1 MRRLLALFADRFLS
15 LLLFAVKV
23 TAGLALVLAF
33 PVFCVYW
40 SAAGGSFHPTVE
52 VRDEA
57 GVLRGTRVGA
67 EIEGLTFDKRV
78 RIVVLTMPGRLSGS
92 LDHAVLDYAHRQ
104 PDPTALLEN
113 PVPYPERFRD
123 GLVILAVSP
132 EGRKVGCYFGEDV
145 QLSMDDQKDI
155 QNAAK
160 DQFRRSDWR
169 GGVLSMAREYAD
181 AANSGAWETI
191 GMFALAG
198 AVSIGGAVWLFLYF
212 RSGLKAF
219 KNVRAA
225 RDYYSRVVR
234 DYDSIGRYADLIPED
249 SSYGAEA
256 IVRYRAFCKEYA
268 GFPRIAEDF
277 VGGFSGPDWF
287 RKCAATSA
295 KAFRKRA
302 FALDSQ
308 GRAVVKAAELLT
320 MSPGW
325 KDIWTNEV
333 GRVMEDAERILRLR
347 ESIGRLSYSEPHSV
361 RAPFFED
368 AQELDAW
375 VSVRLARLE
384 ALVLELETGETGPS
398 DALEELDRMSDEI
411 HDRAERLIR
420 AAFRIGLSRRGNRI
434 LEREEGDLFRESYEQ
449 ESSPSNEESYSGSW
463 KVNGVSGSYN
473 PYTTIRPAFDFPPPR
488 PSNVGKTP
496 LTFALI
502 LGAILT
508 VVVRIVKA
516 VFDDDSSDGSSGSSF
531 SGSSSSG
538 SSSGSGSSSSF

>member
-1 MRRLLALFADRFLS
+1 MRRLLASFVDRFLS

-23 TAGLALVLAF
+23 TAGLALVLVF

-40 SAAGGSFHPTVE
+40 SDAGGSFHPSVE

-57 GVLRGTRVGA
+57 GVLLGKPLVK
-67 EIEGLTFDKRV
+67 EIEGLTLDKRV
-78 RIVVLTMPGRLSGS
+78 DIVVLTLPGPLSGS
-92 LDHAVLDYAHRQ
+92 LDDAVLDYAHRQ

-123 GLVILAVSP
+123 SLVILAVSP

-169 GGVLSMAREYAD
+169 GGVLSMAKEYAD

-198 AVSIGGAVWLFLYF
+198 AASIGGAVWLFLYF

-225 RDYYSRVVR
+225 RDHYSRVVR
-234 DYDSIGRYADLIPED
+234 DYDAIERYADLIPED

-256 IVRYRAFCKEYA
+256 IARYRAFCEEYA

-361 RAPFFED
+361 REPFFED

-420 AAFRIGLSRRGNRI
+420 AAFRIGFSRRGNRI

-449 ESSPSNEESYSGSW
+449 ESSPSNEKSYSGFW

-531 SGSSSSG
+531 SGSSSGGSG
-538 SSSGSGSSSSF
+538 SSSGSSSSF

>member
-1 MRRLLALFADRFLS
+1 MRRFFALFVDRFLS

-23 TAGLALVLAF
+23 TAGLALVLVF

-40 SAAGGSFHPTVE
+40 SDADGSFHPSVE

-57 GVLRGTRVGA
+57 GVLLGKPLVK
-67 EIEGLTFDKRV
+67 EIEGLTLDKRV
-78 RIVVLTMPGRLSGS
+78 DIVVLTLPGPLSGS
-92 LDHAVLDYAHRQ
+92 LDDAVLDYAHRQ

-123 GLVILAVSP
+123 SLVILAVSP

-169 GGVLSMAREYAD
+169 GGVLSMAKEYAD

-198 AVSIGGAVWLFLYF
+198 AASIGGAVWLFLYF

-234 DYDSIGRYADLIPED
+234 DYDSIRRCADLIPED

-256 IVRYRAFCKEYA
+256 IARYRAFCKEYA
-268 GFPRIAEDF
+268 GFPRVAEDF

-308 GRAVVKAAELLT
+308 GRTVVNAAELLT

-361 RAPFFED
+361 REPFFED

-420 AAFRIGLSRRGNRI
+420 AAFRIGFSRRGNRI

-449 ESSPSNEESYSGSW
+449 ESSPSNEKSYSGFW

-531 SGSSSSG
+531 SGSSSGGSG
-538 SSSGSGSSSSF
+538 SSSGSSSSF

>member
-1 MRRLLALFADRFLS
+1 MRRFFALFVDRFLS

-23 TAGLALVLAF
+23 TAGLALVLVF
-33 PVFCVYW
+33 PGFCVYW
-40 SAAGGSFHPTVE
+40 FAAGGSFHPSVE

-57 GVLRGTRVGA
+57 GVLLGKPLVK
-67 EIEGLTFDKRV
+67 EIEGLTLDKRV
-78 RIVVLTMPGRLSGS
+78 DIVVLTLPGPLSGS
-92 LDHAVLDYAHRQ
+92 LDGAVLDYAHRQ

-198 AVSIGGAVWLFLYF
+198 VVSIGGAVWLFLYF

-256 IVRYRAFCKEYA
+256 IARYRAFCKEYA
-268 GFPRIAEDF
+268 RFPRIAEDF

-295 KAFRKRA
+295 KAIRKRA

-347 ESIGRLSYSEPHSV
+347 EYIGRLSYSEPHSV

-463 KVNGVSGSYN
+463 KVNGVSGTYN

-516 VFDDDSSDGSSGSSF
+516 VFDDDSSDSSSGSSF
-531 SGSSSSG
+531 SGSSSGGSG
-538 SSSGSGSSSSF
+538 SSSGSSSSF

>member
-1 MRRLLALFADRFLS
+1 MRRLLASFVDRFLS

-23 TAGLALVLAF
+23 TAGLALVLVF

-40 SAAGGSFHPTVE
+40 SDAGGSFHPSVE

-57 GVLRGTRVGA
+57 GVLLGKPLVK
-67 EIEGLTFDKRV
+67 EIEGLTLDKRV
-78 RIVVLTMPGRLSGS
+78 DIVVLTLPGPLSGS
-92 LDHAVLDYAHRQ
+92 LDDAVLDYAHRQ

-123 GLVILAVSP
+123 SLVILAVSP

-169 GGVLSMAREYAD
+169 GGVLSMAKEYAD

-198 AVSIGGAVWLFLYF
+198 AASIGGAVWLFLYF

-256 IVRYRAFCKEYA
+256 IARYRAFCEEYA

-420 AAFRIGLSRRGNRI
+420 AAFRIGFSRRGNRI
-434 LEREEGDLFRESYEQ
+434 LEREEGDLFRENYEQ

-463 KVNGVSGSYN
+463 KVNGVSGTYN

-516 VFDDDSSDGSSGSSF
+516 VFDDDSSDSSSGSSF

-538 SSSGSGSSSSF
+538 SGSSSGSSSSF

>member
-1 MRRLLALFADRFLS
+1 MRRLLASFVDRFLS

-23 TAGLALVLAF
+23 TAGLALVLVF

-40 SAAGGSFHPTVE
+40 SDAGGSFHPSVE

-57 GVLRGTRVGA
+57 GVLLGKPLVK
-67 EIEGLTFDKRV
+67 EIEGLTLDKRV
-78 RIVVLTMPGRLSGS
+78 DIVVLTLPGPLSGS
-92 LDHAVLDYAHRQ
+92 LDDAVLDYAHRQ

-123 GLVILAVSP
+123 SLVILAVSP

-160 DQFRRSDWR
+160 GQFRRSDWR
-169 GGVLSMAREYAD
+169 GGVLSMAKEYAD

-198 AVSIGGAVWLFLYF
+198 AASIGGAVWLFLYF

-234 DYDSIGRYADLIPED
+234 DYDSIRRCADLIPED

-256 IVRYRAFCKEYA
+256 IARYRAFCEEYA

-361 RAPFFED
+361 REPFFED

-420 AAFRIGLSRRGNRI
+420 AAFRIGFSRRGNRI

-449 ESSPSNEESYSGSW
+449 ESSPSNEKSYSGFW

-531 SGSSSSG
+531 SGGSSGGSGSSSG
-538 SSSGSGSSSSF
+538 SSSSF

>member
-1 MRRLLALFADRFLS
+1 MRRFFALFVDRFLS

-40 SAAGGSFHPTVE
+40 SAPGGSFHPTVE
-52 VRDEA
+52 IRDEA
-57 GVLRGTRVGA
+57 GVLLGKPLVK
-67 EIEGLTFDKRV
+67 EIEGLTLDKRV
-78 RIVVLTMPGRLSGS
+78 RIVVLTMPGPLSGS
-92 LDHAVLDYAHRQ
+92 LDGAVLDYAHRQ

-123 GLVILAVSP
+123 GLVILAISP

-160 DQFRRSDWR
+160 GQFRRSDWR

-198 AVSIGGAVWLFLYF
+198 VVSIGGAVWLFLYF

-234 DYDSIGRYADLIPED
+234 DYDAIGRCADLIPED
-249 SSYGAEA
+249 SFYGAEA
-256 IVRYRAFCKEYA
+256 IARYRAFCKEYA
-268 GFPRIAEDF
+268 EFPRIAEDF

-308 GRAVVKAAELLT
+308 GRAVANAAELLT

-325 KDIWTNEV
+325 KDAWANEV
-333 GRVMEDAERILRLR
+333 GRVMEDVERILRLR
-347 ESIGRLSYSEPHSV
+347 ESIGKLSGFRSPPV
-361 RAPFFED
+361 QALFFEE

-375 VSVRLARLE
+375 VSLRLARLE

-398 DALEELDRMSDEI
+398 DALEELDKTSNEI
-411 HDRAERLIR
+411 HDRAGSFVR
-420 AAFRIGLSRRGNRI
+420 AAFRIGV
-434 LEREEGDLFRESYEQ
+434 LERGDRFLESYEQ
-449 ESSPSNEESYSGSW
+449 DEKSYSGSW

-502 LGAILT
+502 LGAIFT
-508 VVVRIVKA
+508 VVVGVVKA
-516 VFDDDSSDGSSGSSF
+516 VFDDDSSDSSSGSSF
-531 SGSSSSG
+531 SGSSSGGSG
-538 SSSGSGSSSSF
+538 SSSGSSSSF

>member
-57 GVLRGTRVGA
+57 GVLRSTRVGA

-132 EGRKVGCYFGEDV
+132 RGREVGCYFGKDV
-145 QLSMDDQKDI
+145 QLSLDAQKDI
-155 QNAAK
+155 QDAAK
-160 DQFRRSDWR
+160 DQFRRSDWP

-181 AANSGAWETI
+181 AANSGAWETA
-191 GMFALAG
+191 GKFALAG
-198 AVSIGGAVWLFLYF
+198 AASVGGAVWLFLYF
-212 RSGLKAF
+212 RSGLRAF

-225 RDYYSRVVR
+225 RDHYSRVVR
-234 DYDSIGRYADLIPED
+234 DYDAIGRYAELIPED
-249 SSYGAEA
+249 SFYGAETIA
-256 IVRYRAFCKEYA
+256 RYRAFCKEYA

-277 VGGFSGPDWF
+277 VGDFSGPDWF

-325 KDIWTNEV
+325 KDVWANEV
-333 GRVMEDAERILRLR
+333 GRVMEDVERILRLR
-347 ESIGRLSYSEPHSV
+347 ESIRKLSSSKPQSV

-420 AAFRIGLSRRGNRI
+420 AASRIGLSRRGDRI
-434 LEREEGDLFRESYEQ
+434 LESYEQ

-496 LTFALI
+496 LTFALL
-502 LGAILT
+502 LGAIWIA
-508 VVVRIVKA
+508 VVGVVKSI
-516 VFDDDSSDGSSGSSF
+516 FDGDDDGDSSYSGSGGGSSGS
-531 SGSSSSG
+531 GSSG
-538 SSSGSGSSSSF
+538 SGSGSSSSF

>member
-1 MRRLLALFADRFLS
+1 MRRLLASFVDRFLS

-23 TAGLALVLAF
+23 TAGLALVLVF

-40 SAAGGSFHPTVE
+40 SDAGGSFHPSVE

-57 GVLRGTRVGA
+57 GVLLGKPLVK
-67 EIEGLTFDKRV
+67 EIEGLTLDKRV
-78 RIVVLTMPGRLSGS
+78 DIVVLTLPGPLSGS
-92 LDHAVLDYAHRQ
+92 LDDAVLDYAHRQ

-160 DQFRRSDWR
+160 DQFRRFDWR
-169 GGVLSMAREYAD
+169 GGVLSMAKEYAD

-198 AVSIGGAVWLFLYF
+198 AASIGGAVWLFLYF

-225 RDYYSRVVR
+225 RDHYSRVVR
-234 DYDSIGRYADLIPED
+234 DYDAIERYADLIPED

-256 IVRYRAFCKEYA
+256 IARYRAFCEEYA

-295 KAFRKRA
+295 KVFRKRA

-361 RAPFFED
+361 REPFFED

-420 AAFRIGLSRRGNRI
+420 AAFRIGFSRRGNRI

-449 ESSPSNEESYSGSW
+449 ESSPSNEKSYSGFW

-531 SGSSSSG
+531 SGSSSGGSG
-538 SSSGSGSSSSF
+538 SSSGSSSSF

>member
-1 MRRLLALFADRFLS
+1 MRRLLASFVDRFLS

-23 TAGLALVLAF
+23 TAGLALVLVF

-40 SAAGGSFHPTVE
+40 SDAGGSFHPSVE

-57 GVLRGTRVGA
+57 GVLLGKPLVK
-67 EIEGLTFDKRV
+67 EIEGLTLDKRV
-78 RIVVLTMPGRLSGS
+78 DIVVLTLPGPLSGS
-92 LDHAVLDYAHRQ
+92 LDDAVLDYAHRQ

-123 GLVILAVSP
+123 SLVILAVSP

-160 DQFRRSDWR
+160 DQFRRFDWR
-169 GGVLSMAREYAD
+169 GGVLSMAKEYAD

-198 AVSIGGAVWLFLYF
+198 AASIGGAVWLFLYF

-225 RDYYSRVVR
+225 RDHYSRVVR
-234 DYDSIGRYADLIPED
+234 DYDAIERYADLIPED

-256 IVRYRAFCKEYA
+256 IARYRAFCEEYA

-295 KAFRKRA
+295 KVFRKRA

-361 RAPFFED
+361 REPFFED

-420 AAFRIGLSRRGNRI
+420 AAFRIGFSRRGNRI

-449 ESSPSNEESYSGSW
+449 ESSPSNEKSYSGFW

-531 SGSSSSG
+531 SGSSSGGSG
-538 SSSGSGSSSSF
+538 SSSGSSSSF

>member
-15 LLLFAVKV
+15 FLLFAVKV

-132 EGRKVGCYFGEDV
+132 RGREVGCYFGKDV
-145 QLSMDDQKDI
+145 QLSLDAQKDI
-155 QNAAK
+155 QDAAK
-160 DQFRRSDWR
+160 DQFRRSDWP

-181 AANSGAWETI
+181 AANSGAWETA
-191 GMFALAG
+191 GKFALAG
-198 AVSIGGAVWLFLYF
+198 AASVGGAVWLFLYF
-212 RSGLKAF
+212 RSGLRAF

-225 RDYYSRVVR
+225 RDHYSRVVR
-234 DYDSIGRYADLIPED
+234 DYDAIGRYAELIPED
-249 SSYGAEA
+249 SFYGAETIA
-256 IVRYRAFCKEYA
+256 RYRAFCKEYA

-277 VGGFSGPDWF
+277 VGDFSGPDWF

-325 KDIWTNEV
+325 KDVWANEV
-333 GRVMEDAERILRLR
+333 GRVMEDVERILRLR
-347 ESIGRLSYSEPHSV
+347 ESIRKLSSSKPQSV

-384 ALVLELETGETGPS
+384 ALVLELETGEAGPS

-420 AAFRIGLSRRGNRI
+420 AASRIGLSRRGDRI
-434 LEREEGDLFRESYEQ
+434 LESYEQ

-496 LTFALI
+496 LTFALL
-502 LGAILT
+502 LGAIWIA
-508 VVVRIVKA
+508 VVGVVKSI
-516 VFDDDSSDGSSGSSF
+516 FDGDDDGDSSYSGSGGGSSG
-531 SGSSSSG
+531 
-538 SSSGSGSSSSF
+538 SGSGSSSSF

>member
-1 MRRLLALFADRFLS
+1 MRRFFALFVDRFLS

-23 TAGLALVLAF
+23 TAGLALVLVF
-33 PVFCVYW
+33 PGFCVYW
-40 SAAGGSFHPTVE
+40 FAAGGSFHPSVE

-57 GVLRGTRVGA
+57 GVLLGKPLVK
-67 EIEGLTFDKRV
+67 EIEGLTLDKRV
-78 RIVVLTMPGRLSGS
+78 DIVVLTLPGPLSGS
-92 LDHAVLDYAHRQ
+92 LDGAVLDYAHRQ

-234 DYDSIGRYADLIPED
+234 DYDSIGRCADLIPED

-256 IVRYRAFCKEYA
+256 IARYRAFCEEYA

-308 GRAVVKAAELLT
+308 GRAVVNAAELLT

-325 KDIWTNEV
+325 KDAWANEV
-333 GRVMEDAERILRLR
+333 GRVMEDVERILRLR
-347 ESIGRLSYSEPHSV
+347 ESVGKLSGFRSPPV
-361 RAPFFED
+361 QALFFEE

-375 VSVRLARLE
+375 VSLRLARLE
-384 ALVLELETGETGPS
+384 ALVSELETGETVPS
-398 DALEELDRMSDEI
+398 DALEELDKTSNEI
-411 HDRAERLIR
+411 HDRAGSFVR
-420 AAFRIGLSRRGNRI
+420 AAFRIGVLGRGDRF
-434 LEREEGDLFRESYEQ
+434 LESYEQ
-449 ESSPSNEESYSGSW
+449 DGKSYSGSW

-473 PYTTIRPAFDFPPPR
+473 QYATIRSAFDFPPPR
-488 PSNVGKTP
+488 PSNVGKAP

-502 LGAILT
+502 LGAIFT
-508 VVVRIVKA
+508 VVVGVVKA
-516 VFDDDSSDGSSGSSF
+516 VFDDDSSDSSSGSSF
-531 SGSSSSG
+531 SGSSSGGSG
-538 SSSGSGSSSSF
+538 SSSGSSSSF

>member
-1 MRRLLALFADRFLS
+1 MRRFFALFVDRFLS

-23 TAGLALVLAF
+23 TAGLALVLVF

-40 SAAGGSFHPTVE
+40 SDADGSFHPSVE

-57 GVLRGTRVGA
+57 GVLLGKPLVK
-67 EIEGLTFDKRV
+67 EIEGLTLDKRV
-78 RIVVLTMPGRLSGS
+78 DIVVLTLPGPLSGS
-92 LDHAVLDYAHRQ
+92 LDGAVLDYAHRQ

-375 VSVRLARLE
+375 VSLRLTRLE

>member
-1 MRRLLALFADRFLS
+1 MRRSFALFVDRFLS

-57 GVLRGTRVGA
+57 GVLLGKPLVK
-67 EIEGLTFDKRV
+67 EIEGLTLDKRV
-78 RIVVLTMPGRLSGS
+78 RIVVLTMPGPLSGS
-92 LDHAVLDYAHRQ
+92 LDGAVLDYAHRQ

-123 GLVILAVSP
+123 GLVILAISP

-160 DQFRRSDWR
+160 GQFRRSDWR

-181 AANSGAWETI
+181 AANSGAWETA
-191 GMFALAG
+191 GKFALAG
-198 AVSIGGAVWLFLYF
+198 AASVGGAVWLFLYF

-234 DYDSIGRYADLIPED
+234 DYDAIGRCADLIPED
-249 SSYGAEA
+249 SFYGAEA
-256 IVRYRAFCKEYA
+256 IARYRAFCKEYA
-268 GFPRIAEDF
+268 EFPRIAEDF

-308 GRAVVKAAELLT
+308 GRAVANAAELLT

-325 KDIWTNEV
+325 KDAWANEV
-333 GRVMEDAERILRLR
+333 GRVMEDVERILRLR
-347 ESIGRLSYSEPHSV
+347 ESIRKLSSSKPQSV

-420 AAFRIGLSRRGNRI
+420 AASRIGLSRRGDRI
-434 LEREEGDLFRESYEQ
+434 LESYEQ

-473 PYTTIRPAFDFPPPR
+473 RYTTIRSAFDFPPPR

-496 LTFALI
+496 LTLALI
-502 LGAILT
+502 LGAIFT
-508 VVVRIVKA
+508 VVVGVVKA
-516 VFDDDSSDGSSGSSF
+516 VFDDDSSDSSSGSSF
-531 SGSSSSG
+531 SGSSSGGSG
-538 SSSGSGSSSSF
+538 SSSGSSSSF

>member
-1 MRRLLALFADRFLS
+1 MRRLLASFVDRFLS

-23 TAGLALVLAF
+23 TAGLALVLVF
-33 PVFCVYW
+33 PGFCVYW
-40 SAAGGSFHPTVE
+40 SDAGGSFHPSVE
-52 VRDEA
+52 VRDGA
-57 GVLRGTRVGA
+57 GVLLGKPLVK
-67 EIEGLTFDKRV
+67 EIEGLTLDKRV
-78 RIVVLTMPGRLSGS
+78 RIVVLTLPGPLSGS

-104 PDPTALLEN
+104 PNPTALLEN

-123 GLVILAVSP
+123 SLVILAVSP

-160 DQFRRSDWR
+160 GQFRRSDWR

-198 AVSIGGAVWLFLYF
+198 AASIGGAVWLFLYF

-225 RDYYSRVVR
+225 RDYYSRVVC
-234 DYDSIGRYADLIPED
+234 DSDSIRRCADLIPED

-256 IVRYRAFCKEYA
+256 IARYRAFCKEYA
-268 GFPRIAEDF
+268 GFPRVAEDF

-308 GRAVVKAAELLT
+308 GRTVVNAAELLT

-325 KDIWTNEV
+325 KDAWANEV
-333 GRVMEDAERILRLR
+333 GRVMEDVERILRLR
-347 ESIGRLSYSEPHSV
+347 ESVGKLSGFRSPSV
-361 RAPFFED
+361 QALFFEE
-368 AQELDAW
+368 AQDLDAW
-375 VSVRLARLE
+375 VSLRLARLE
-384 ALVLELETGETGPS
+384 ALVSELETGETGPS
-398 DALEELDRMSDEI
+398 DALEELDKTSNEI
-411 HDRAERLIR
+411 HDRAGSFVR
-420 AAFRIGLSRRGNRI
+420 AAFRIGVLGRGDRF
-434 LEREEGDLFRESYEQ
+434 LESYEQ
-449 ESSPSNEESYSGSW
+449 DGKSYSGSW

-502 LGAILT
+502 LGAIFT
-508 VVVRIVKA
+508 VVVGVVKA
-516 VFDDDSSDGSSGSSF
+516 VFDDDSSDSSSDSSF
-531 SGSSSSG
+531 SGSSSGGSG
-538 SSSGSGSSSSF
+538 SSSGSSSSF

>member
-1 MRRLLALFADRFLS
+1 MRRLLASFVDRFLS

-23 TAGLALVLAF
+23 TAGLALVLVF

-40 SAAGGSFHPTVE
+40 SDAGGSFHPSVE

-57 GVLRGTRVGA
+57 GVLLGKPLVK
-67 EIEGLTFDKRV
+67 EIEGLTLDKRV
-78 RIVVLTMPGRLSGS
+78 DIVVLTLPGPLSGS
-92 LDHAVLDYAHRQ
+92 LDDAVLDYAHRQ

-123 GLVILAVSP
+123 SLVILAVSP

-169 GGVLSMAREYAD
+169 GGVLSMAKEYAD

-198 AVSIGGAVWLFLYF
+198 AASIGGAVWLFLYF

-225 RDYYSRVVR
+225 RDHYSRVVR
-234 DYDSIGRYADLIPED
+234 DYDAIERYADLIQED

-256 IVRYRAFCKEYA
+256 IARYRAFCEEYA

-361 RAPFFED
+361 REPFFED

-420 AAFRIGLSRRGNRI
+420 AASRIGLSRRGDRI
-434 LEREEGDLFRESYEQ
+434 LESYEQ

-496 LTFALI
+496 LTFALL
-502 LGAILT
+502 LGAIWIA
-508 VVVRIVKA
+508 VVGVVKSI
-516 VFDDDSSDGSSGSSF
+516 FDGDDDGDSSYSGSGGGSSGS
-531 SGSSSSG
+531 GSSG
-538 SSSGSGSSSSF
+538 SGSGSSSSF

>member
-15 LLLFAVKV
+15 FLLFAVKV

-123 GLVILAVSP
+123 SLVILAVSP

-169 GGVLSMAREYAD
+169 GGVLSMAKEYAD

-198 AVSIGGAVWLFLYF
+198 AASIGGAVWLFLYF

-234 DYDSIGRYADLIPED
+234 DYDSIRRCADLIPED

-256 IVRYRAFCKEYA
+256 IARYRAFCKEYA
-268 GFPRIAEDF
+268 GFPRVAEDF

-361 RAPFFED
+361 REPFFED

-420 AAFRIGLSRRGNRI
+420 AASRIGLSRRGDRI
-434 LEREEGDLFRESYEQ
+434 LESYEQ

-496 LTFALI
+496 LTFALL
-502 LGAILT
+502 LGAIWIA
-508 VVVRIVKA
+508 VVGVVKSI
-516 VFDDDSSDGSSGSSF
+516 FDGDDDGDSSYSGSGGGSSGS
-531 SGSSSSG
+531 GSSG
-538 SSSGSGSSSSF
+538 SGSGSSSSF

>member
-1 MRRLLALFADRFLS
+1 MRRLLASFVDRFLS

-23 TAGLALVLAF
+23 TAGLALVLVF
-33 PVFCVYW
+33 PVSCVYW

-57 GVLRGTRVGA
+57 GVLLGKPLVK
-67 EIEGLTFDKRV
+67 EIEGLTLDKRV
-78 RIVVLTMPGRLSGS
+78 DIVVLTLPGPLSGS
-92 LDHAVLDYAHRQ
+92 LDDAVLDYAHRQ

-123 GLVILAVSP
+123 SLVILAVSP

-169 GGVLSMAREYAD
+169 GGVLSMAKEYAD

-198 AVSIGGAVWLFLYF
+198 AASIGGAVWLFLYF

-225 RDYYSRVVR
+225 RDHYSRVVR
-234 DYDSIGRYADLIPED
+234 DYDAIERYADLIPED

-256 IVRYRAFCKEYA
+256 IARYRAFCEEYA

-361 RAPFFED
+361 REPFFED

-384 ALVLELETGETGPS
+384 ALVLELETSETGPS

-420 AAFRIGLSRRGNRI
+420 AAFRIGFSRRGNRI
-434 LEREEGDLFRESYEQ
+434 LEREEGDLFRENYEQ
-449 ESSPSNEESYSGSW
+449 ESSPSNEKSYSGFW

-531 SGSSSSG
+531 SGSSSGGSG
-538 SSSGSGSSSSF
+538 SSSGSSSSF

>member
-1 MRRLLALFADRFLS
+1 MRRFFALFVDRFLS

-23 TAGLALVLAF
+23 TAGLALVLVF
-33 PVFCVYW
+33 PGFCVYW
-40 SAAGGSFHPTVE
+40 FAAGGSFHPSVE

-57 GVLRGTRVGA
+57 GVLLGKPLVK
-67 EIEGLTFDKRV
+67 EIEGLTLDKRV
-78 RIVVLTMPGRLSGS
+78 DIVVLTLPGPLSGS
-92 LDHAVLDYAHRQ
+92 LDGAVLDYAHRQ

-160 DQFRRSDWR
+160 GQFRRSDWR
-169 GGVLSMAREYAD
+169 GGVLSMAKEYAD

-225 RDYYSRVVR
+225 RDYYSRVAR
-234 DYDSIGRYADLIPED
+234 DYDSIGRCADLIPED
-249 SSYGAEA
+249 SFYGAEA

-295 KAFRKRA
+295 KAIRKRA

-308 GRAVVKAAELLT
+308 GRAVVNAAELLT

-516 VFDDDSSDGSSGSSF
+516 VFDDDSSDSSSGSSF
-531 SGSSSSG
+531 SGSSSGGSG
-538 SSSGSGSSSSF
+538 SSSGSSSSF

>member
-1 MRRLLALFADRFLS
+1 MRRLLASFVDRFLS

-23 TAGLALVLAF
+23 TAGLALVLVF

-40 SAAGGSFHPTVE
+40 SDADGSFHPSVE

-57 GVLRGTRVGA
+57 GVLLGKPLVK
-67 EIEGLTFDKRV
+67 EIEGLTLDKRV
-78 RIVVLTMPGRLSGS
+78 DIVVLTLPGPLSGS
-92 LDHAVLDYAHRQ
+92 LDGAVLDYAHRQ

-123 GLVILAVSP
+123 SLVILAVSP

-198 AVSIGGAVWLFLYF
+198 AASIGGAVWLFLYF

-225 RDYYSRVVR
+225 RDHYSRVVR
-234 DYDSIGRYADLIPED
+234 DYDAIERYADLIPED

-256 IVRYRAFCKEYA
+256 IARYQAFCEEYA

-308 GRAVVKAAELLT
+308 GRAVVNAAELLT

-325 KDIWTNEV
+325 KDAWANEV
-333 GRVMEDAERILRLR
+333 GRVMEDVERILRLR
-347 ESIGRLSYSEPHSV
+347 ESVGKLSGFRSPPV
-361 RAPFFED
+361 QALFFEE

-375 VSVRLARLE
+375 VSLRLARLE

-398 DALEELDRMSDEI
+398 DALEELDKTSNEI
-411 HDRAERLIR
+411 HDRADRFVS
-420 AAFRIGLSRRGNRI
+420 AAFRIGV
-434 LEREEGDLFRESYEQ
+434 LERGDRFLESYEQ
-449 ESSPSNEESYSGSW
+449 DGKSYSGSW

-473 PYTTIRPAFDFPPPR
+473 QYATIRSAFDFPPPR
-488 PSNVGKTP
+488 PSNVGKAP

-502 LGAILT
+502 LGAIFT
-508 VVVRIVKA
+508 VVVGVVKA
-516 VFDDDSSDGSSGSSF
+516 VFDDDSSDSSSGSSF
-531 SGSSSSG
+531 SGSSSGGSG
-538 SSSGSGSSSSF
+538 SSSGSSSSF

>member
-1 MRRLLALFADRFLS
+1 MRRLLASFVDRFLS

-23 TAGLALVLAF
+23 TAGLALVLVF

-40 SAAGGSFHPTVE
+40 SDAGGSFHPSVE
-52 VRDEA
+52 VRDGA
-57 GVLRGTRVGA
+57 GVLLGKPLVK
-67 EIEGLTFDKRV
+67 EIEGLTLDKRV
-78 RIVVLTMPGRLSGS
+78 DIVVLTLPGPLSGS
-92 LDHAVLDYAHRQ
+92 LDDAVLDYAHRQ

-123 GLVILAVSP
+123 SLVILAVSP

-169 GGVLSMAREYAD
+169 GGVLSMAKEYAD

-198 AVSIGGAVWLFLYF
+198 VASIGGAVWLFLYF

-225 RDYYSRVVR
+225 RDHYSRVVR
-234 DYDSIGRYADLIPED
+234 DYDAIERYADLIPED

-256 IVRYRAFCKEYA
+256 IARYRAFCEEYA

-361 RAPFFED
+361 REPFFED

-420 AAFRIGLSRRGNRI
+420 AAFRIGFSRRGNRI
-434 LEREEGDLFRESYEQ
+434 LEREEGDLFRENYEQ
-449 ESSPSNEESYSGSW
+449 ESSPSNEKSYSGFW

-502 LGAILT
+502 LGAIFT
-508 VVVRIVKA
+508 VVVGVVKA
-516 VFDDDSSDGSSGSSF
+516 VFDDDSSDSSSDSSF
-531 SGSSSSG
+531 SGSSSGGSG
-538 SSSGSGSSSSF
+538 SSSGSSSSF

>member
-1 MRRLLALFADRFLS
+1 MRRLLASFVDRFLS

-23 TAGLALVLAF
+23 TAGLALVLVF

-40 SAAGGSFHPTVE
+40 SDADGSFHPSVE

-57 GVLRGTRVGA
+57 GVLLGKPLVK
-67 EIEGLTFDKRV
+67 EIEGLTLDKRV
-78 RIVVLTMPGRLSGS
+78 RIVVLTLPGPLSGS
-92 LDHAVLDYAHRQ
+92 LDDAVLDYAHRQ

-123 GLVILAVSP
+123 SLVILAVSP

-160 DQFRRSDWR
+160 GQFRRSDWR

-198 AVSIGGAVWLFLYF
+198 VVSIGGAVWLFLYF

-234 DYDSIGRYADLIPED
+234 DYDSIRRCADLIPED

-256 IVRYRAFCKEYA
+256 IARYRAFCKEYA
-268 GFPRIAEDF
+268 GFPRVAEDF

-308 GRAVVKAAELLT
+308 GRAVVNAAELLT

-325 KDIWTNEV
+325 KDAWANEV
-333 GRVMEDAERILRLR
+333 GRVMEDVERILRLR
-347 ESIGRLSYSEPHSV
+347 ESVGKLSGFRSPSV
-361 RAPFFED
+361 QALFFEE
-368 AQELDAW
+368 AQDLDAW
-375 VSVRLARLE
+375 VSLRLARLE
-384 ALVLELETGETGPS
+384 ALVSELETGETGPS
-398 DALEELDRMSDEI
+398 DALEELDKTSNEI
-411 HDRAERLIR
+411 HDRAGSFVR
-420 AAFRIGLSRRGNRI
+420 AAFRIGVLGRGDRF
-434 LEREEGDLFRESYEQ
+434 LESYEQ
-449 ESSPSNEESYSGSW
+449 DGKSYSGSW

-473 PYTTIRPAFDFPPPR
+473 QYATIRSAFDFPPPR

-508 VVVRIVKA
+508 AVVGVVKA
-516 VFDDDSSDGSSGSSF
+516 VFDDDSSDSSSDSSF
-531 SGSSSSG
+531 SGSSSGGSG
-538 SSSGSGSSSSF
+538 SSSGSSSSF

>member
-1 MRRLLALFADRFLS
+1 MRRFFALFVDRFLS

-23 TAGLALVLAF
+23 TAGLALVLVF
-33 PVFCVYW
+33 PGFCVYW
-40 SAAGGSFHPTVE
+40 FAAGGSFHPSVE

-57 GVLRGTRVGA
+57 GVLLGKPLVK
-67 EIEGLTFDKRV
+67 EIEGLTLDKRV
-78 RIVVLTMPGRLSGS
+78 DIVVLTLPGPLSGS
-92 LDHAVLDYAHRQ
+92 LDGAVLDYAHRQ

-169 GGVLSMAREYAD
+169 GGVLSMA
-181 AANSGAWETI
+181 
-191 GMFALAG
+191 G

-234 DYDSIGRYADLIPED
+234 DYDSIGRYADLISED

-256 IVRYRAFCKEYA
+256 IARYRAFCKEYA
-268 GFPRIAEDF
+268 RFPRIAEDF

-384 ALVLELETGETGPS
+384 ALVLELETGETG
-398 DALEELDRMSDEI
+398 
-411 HDRAERLIR
+411 RARR
-420 AAFRIGLSRRGNRI
+420 TGQDVGRNPRQSREAYSCSVQDWLVQARQSNPRKRGRRSI
-434 LEREEGDLFRESYEQ
+434 
-449 ESSPSNEESYSGSW
+449 
-463 KVNGVSGSYN
+463 
-473 PYTTIRPAFDFPPPR
+473 PR
-488 PSNVGKTP
+488 K
-496 LTFALI
+496 L
-502 LGAILT
+502 
-508 VVVRIVKA
+508 
-516 VFDDDSSDGSSGSSF
+516 
-531 SGSSSSG
+531 
-538 SSSGSGSSSSF
+538 

>member
-23 TAGLALVLAF
+23 TAGLALVLVF

-40 SAAGGSFHPTVE
+40 SDAGGSFHPSVE

-57 GVLRGTRVGA
+57 GVLLGKPLVK
-67 EIEGLTFDKRV
+67 EIEGLTLDKRV
-78 RIVVLTMPGRLSGS
+78 DIVVLTLPGPLSGS
-92 LDHAVLDYAHRQ
+92 LDGAVLDYAHRQ

-249 SSYGAEA
+249 SFYGAEA
-256 IVRYRAFCKEYA
+256 IARYRAFCKEYA
-268 GFPRIAEDF
+268 RFPRIAEDF

-347 ESIGRLSYSEPHSV
+347 ESIRKLSSSKPQSV

-420 AAFRIGLSRRGNRI
+420 AAFRIGFSRRGNRI

-516 VFDDDSSDGSSGSSF
+516 VFDDDSSDSSSGSSF
-531 SGSSSSG
+531 SGSSSGGSG
-538 SSSGSGSSSSF
+538 SSSGSSSSF